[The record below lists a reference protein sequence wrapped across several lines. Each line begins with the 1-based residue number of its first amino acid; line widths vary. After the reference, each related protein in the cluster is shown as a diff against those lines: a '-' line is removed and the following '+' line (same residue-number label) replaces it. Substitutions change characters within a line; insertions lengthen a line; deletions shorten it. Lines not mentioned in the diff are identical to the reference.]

1 MKKLRTA
8 CYEEVIL
15 SSNIL
20 TAKVYDDKA
29 QWLAKEEAELVKSIY
44 KNFESLV
51 KKIKS
56 HLTSKQKDFI
66 DVELIKSID
75 NISIEDGRAVR
86 LSITMKL
93 FDNNMKPEF
102 LSIKESIIN
111 NMETAVVTVENINKS
126 IGFDPSEILIT
137 NKAEE
142 NYSNLDGKVICLP
155 NLAADLT
162 NIFRKIDTPA
172 KKMALT
178 VNKKFIEFETNKSKK
193 VALLENSN
201 NSIEVHTSNIFY
213 VDDTKLKVNILVDKK
228 YVNVSFDMTF
238 REKLILSQLD
248 RSVVKFTI
256 EIIRLND
263 RGNLKETRYIIINI
277 EEADQLK
284 IF

>member
-93 FDNNMKPEF
+93 FDNNMKSEF

-142 NYSNLDGKVICLP
+142 NYSKPDGKVICLP